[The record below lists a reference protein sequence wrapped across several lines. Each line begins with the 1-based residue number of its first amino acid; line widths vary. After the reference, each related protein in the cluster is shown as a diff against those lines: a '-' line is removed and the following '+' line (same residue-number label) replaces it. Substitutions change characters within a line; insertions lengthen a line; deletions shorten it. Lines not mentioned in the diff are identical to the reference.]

1 MHSTTRHVLYALSD
15 GKEHSG
21 EAIAIHLDI
30 SRAAVW
36 KHISE
41 LRKLGYDIASAA
53 GKGYILLQSPETPY
67 EAEVHRYLTPKRL
80 GNKIIYVEEC
90 DSTNALLKSKAEM
103 NGTEGTVIVTN
114 VQNAGRGRRGR
125 VWTAQP
131 GQALL
136 FSVLLRPPLPPR
148 ELFGLTLM
156 AGVSAVETLL
166 TLGFAAKV
174 KWPND
179 ILLAGKKVCGIL
191 AEVNGE
197 IDHTNYVVLGIG
209 LNVTGHPHTEEYQ
222 CTDLSEHS
230 SPPSRA
236 KLLAT
241 LLHALDENYELFL
254 DGQLSIIFDKWRT
267 YSDTLGRSVTAMTP
281 QGTYTGLAKDINREG
296 ALVLELQTGEQLI
309 VTAGEVSVRTS

>member
-1 MHSTTRHVLYALSD
+1 MHSTTRRVLCALSD

-21 EAIAIHLDI
+21 EGIAVRLDI
-30 SRAAVW
+30 SRVAVW

-53 GKGYILLQSPETPY
+53 GKGHKLLHSPNTPY
-67 EAEVHRYLTPKRL
+67 EAEVHRYLTPERL
-80 GNKIIYVEEC
+80 GTTIIYVEEC
-90 DSTNALLKSKAEM
+90 DSTNALLKHKAEM
-103 NGTEGTVIVTN
+103 NEAEGTVIVAN
-114 VQNAGRGRRGR
+114 VQSAGRGRRGR
-125 VWTAQP
+125 TWLAQP

-156 AGVSAVETLL
+156 AGVAAVEALL
-166 TLGFAAKV
+166 ALGFEAKV

-179 ILLAGKKVCGIL
+179 ILLTGKKVCGIL

-209 LNVTGHPHTEEYQ
+209 LNVTGHPHTHEYQ

-230 SPPSRA
+230 SPPTRA
-236 KLLAT
+236 KLLAA
-241 LLHALDENYELFL
+241 LLQALDENYSLFL
-254 DGQLSIIFDKWRT
+254 QGELPFIFDKWRT
-267 YSDTLGRSVTAMTP
+267 YSDTLGRSVTAITP
-281 QGTYTGLAKDINREG
+281 RGTHTGLAKDINSEG
-296 ALVLELQTGEQLI
+296 ALVLELLSGEKLL
-309 VTAGEVSVRTS
+309 VTAGEVSVRLS